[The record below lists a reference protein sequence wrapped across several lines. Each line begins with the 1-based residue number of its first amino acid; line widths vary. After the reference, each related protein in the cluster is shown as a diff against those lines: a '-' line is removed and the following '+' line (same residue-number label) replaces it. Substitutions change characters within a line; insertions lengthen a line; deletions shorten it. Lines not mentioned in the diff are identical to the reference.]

1 MSTTPFDE
9 PEELDEPAKITDK
22 VTLVK
27 YKARRGVRAWKNGK
41 HTLTKITDWLGEY
54 DGFYARVEP
63 TEQYESY
70 QNVTVVVTHV
80 GFEGSMRRSVL
91 LDFIE
96 DFSDCGNVELESR
109 SKNMDYTHI
118 VVELG

>member
-9 PEELDEPAKITDK
+9 PEKLDGPAKITDK

-27 YKARRGVRAWKNGK
+27 YKARRGVRAWKNNR

-54 DGFYARVEP
+54 DEFYARVEP

-96 DFSDCGNVELESR
+96 DFSDCGNVELENR